1 VKFGMLVNTQDP
13 PDGKN
18 IPQLYKE
25 ILREAEL
32 AEEFGF
38 DSVFV
43 PEHHMMPD
51 GYLPAPQVMLGA
63 IASITSRI
71 RLGTS
76 ILQLPEWHPI
86 NIAEAWSVLDN
97 ISRGR
102 TILGVGLGLVE
113 PEFRLFGREVKD
125 ATQLF
130 NEQIEIIRRAW
141 TEKSFSFS
149 GHFYNFENVSIT
161 PRVVQKPHP
170 PIWVG
175 AMSEPALKRAG
186 RVGSA
191 WITDPLHHIEVLRS
205 WAEIYRKQA
214 REVGNTAEVVVM
226 RAFMLSED
234 RAEIE
239 RVWWPPLRTSHLF
252 YKNLGFFESG
262 RFNTQWEPWVRTVTD
277 DEWTFD
283 RVAPNRIIAGTPEE
297 VVDEIQRYR
306 DHVGCDYM
314 ILYLRHP
321 AGPDHEHV
329 MKAIRLFG
337 DKVLPKVS

>member
-13 PDGKN
+13 PDGRN
-18 IPQLYKE
+18 LPRLYDE

-32 AEEFGF
+32 AEQVGF

-51 GYLPAPQVMLGA
+51 GYLPAPQVLLGA
-63 IASITSRI
+63 IAARTSRI
-71 RLGTS
+71 RLGTA

-86 NIAEAWSVLDN
+86 NIAEAWAVLDN
-97 ISRGR
+97 LSHGR
-102 TILGVGLGLVE
+102 SILGVGLGLVE

-125 ATQLF
+125 AAQLF

-141 TEKSFSFS
+141 TETPFSFA
-149 GHFYNFENVSIT
+149 GHFYQFDNVSIT
-161 PRVVQKPHP
+161 PRVLQKPHP

-175 AMSEPALKRAG
+175 AMSEPALKRAA
-186 RVGSA
+186 RVGSG
-191 WITDPLHHIEVLRS
+191 WISDPLHHIEVMKS
-205 WAEIYRKQA
+205 WADIYRKQA
-214 REVGNTAEVVVM
+214 QEARNAAEVVIM
-226 RAFMLSED
+226 RAFMLAESRD
-234 RAEIE
+234 EIE

-262 RFNTQWEPWVRTVTD
+262 RFNTQWEPWVRTIKD

-283 RVAPNRIIAGTPEE
+283 RIAPHRMIAGAPEQ
-297 VVDEIQRYR
+297 VIDEIQRYR
-306 DHVGCDYM
+306 DHVGCQYM
-314 ILYLRHP
+314 VLYLRHP
-321 AGPDHEHV
+321 TGPDHDHV
-329 MKAIRLFG
+329 MRAIRLFG